1 MSIQP
6 PTKSYDFLVE
16 KLERIRF
23 QLQLAEARVRAE
35 NPSMADLLADLA
47 EETEGSLEKL
57 CHLN

>member
-23 QLQLAEARVRAE
+23 QLQLAEARLRSE
-35 NPSMADLLADLA
+35 NPSMADLLSDLA

-57 CHLN
+57 CHLS

>member
-23 QLQLAEARVRAE
+23 QLQLAEARLRSE
-35 NPSMADLLADLA
+35 NPSMADLLSDLA